1 MTAPRIT
8 PDHPAVIRD
17 SQGNP
22 LPPIPDPNGGELL
35 VCWLDLLPEG
45 AEYKY
50 DPAEDRWRGRGDRV
64 HWSVLVKLV
73 QPTIEVDEA
82 DLRAVLSPFTDVDPW
97 QVQARARLRAAL
109 EAQADR
115 SPKSDPDYMTP
126 ERSAMVDRAEAKQ
139 GER

>member
-22 LPPIPDPNGGELL
+22 LPPIPDGNGGELL
-35 VCWLDLLPEG
+35 LCWLDELPEG
-45 AEYKY
+45 TGFRYS
-50 DPAEDRWRGRGDRV
+50 DTGRW
-64 HWSVLVKLV
+64 W
-73 QPTIEVDEA
+73 T
-82 DLRAVLSPFTDVDPW
+82 T
-97 QVQARARLRAAL
+97 RAA
-109 EAQADR
+109 ERHFAAFVKADR